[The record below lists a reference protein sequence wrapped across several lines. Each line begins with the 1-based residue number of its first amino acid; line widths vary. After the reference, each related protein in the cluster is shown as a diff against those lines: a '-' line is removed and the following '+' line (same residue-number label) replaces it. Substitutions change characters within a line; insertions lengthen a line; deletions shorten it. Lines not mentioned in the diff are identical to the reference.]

1 MIVIK
6 CQDIARGLEETHLG
20 VSRVGVEHVT
30 EELACYGYA
39 SDNQAVDVIRVD
51 HKRFARDLGSQFGHS
66 IKIDEEGEENFVGGG
81 TVFVDAK
88 EVCFERDCGD
98 VASME
103 R

>member
-1 MIVIK
+1 ME
-6 CQDIARGLEETHLG
+6 RGTTVRETNLG

-39 SDNQAVDVIRVD
+39 RDNQSVDVVRVD
-51 HKRFARDLGSQFGHS
+51 HKRLARDLGGQFGHS
-66 IKIDEEGEENFVGGG
+66 IKIDKEREENFVGGWA
-81 TVFVDAK
+81 VFVDAE
-88 EVCFERDCGD
+88 EVCFKGDCGD

>member
-1 MIVIK
+1 MIRCRDV
-6 CQDIARGLEETHLG
+6 ARLLDETNLG

-30 EELACYGYA
+30 EEFACYGYS
-39 SDNQAVDVIRVD
+39 SDNQSVDVIRVD
-51 HKRFARDLGSQFGHS
+51 HKGLAGDLSGQFGHS
-66 IKIDEEGEENFVGGG
+66 IKIDEEGEEYFVGGR
-81 TVFVDAK
+81 TVLVDAE